1 MRRQFK
7 ILTWAF
13 LFVFLL
19 SLPLFVNAQTS
30 PTKVGAEAAIT
41 LSQAAVEKTFGEA
54 QFNDVALYFDTTGN
68 ITVYAVE
75 FVSPSDQ
82 TSITA
87 IASARRDDVP
97 VTMMWRGIPKHKDP
111 VVLSN
116 AAKIISDELGVNVT
130 FPEYVIWLDIY
141 EVWAVYPETNPQ
153 TGGLILCNLY
163 TGRIANFDD
172 IETKWHTR
180 EQNIHSM
187 LQSKTTGPLM
197 EALRPYSNIYE
208 QQAAAS
214 RQRAEYIEALWN
226 DADVLLAKS
235 SPNLFKSAITP
246 LTNIYDGTIDSEE
259 RTEAAAENTITVT
272 YPNSAGITWQR
283 NKDYTIRWTVSG
295 SVGPTVKIEL
305 YKGGASALTIVSS
318 VSSTQ
323 GQFVFWVPANQTLA
337 SDYRIKI
344 TSTNY
349 SSISDMSDNY
359 FTIAAYIVPPAHST
373 RYIPDV
379 PNIDQGPTPDCA
391 VVATMDV
398 LLYWDTRG
406 YHRLIDGGD
415 LAQARADLRQA
426 MNYDPSRGVFDQDQE
441 PGVRA
446 FTNDALY
453 NNQYDFTISFVS
465 RPTYANFTA
474 EIDAGRPSVVV
485 LHSYADDPNNPTD
498 QGYVNHSTC
507 GVGYF
512 TGNLFQGHTSTQ
524 WAIIHDN
531 WGGGDFTNPYTVDDE
546 PYIDFTRVSN
556 LGALNR
562 IQPFPIGTVVT
573 YPSVAGI
580 TWQAG
585 TSQLITW
592 KDFPGSYV
600 KIELYKGSSL
610 NRSITSSTS
619 NNGSYPWTVPSDQTT
634 DSDFRIKI
642 TSTSDS
648 SKYDYSDNYFQINAA
663 PNPPTNLSAS
673 DGTYTD
679 KVRVSWSAP
688 SSGPSPTGYKIFQNT
703 SNSSSGAS
711 QIGTSSASPY
721 DDTGGSAGVTYWY
734 WAKAYNSAGNSGF
747 SNGDSGYLRISLPG
761 SFTLTATPACS
772 GTSPQIRL
780 NWAVSSGAQTYDVYR
795 NGSLYYSDLTGNQ
808 FINTLVTAGTSY
820 TYYVKAKNSTGSTNS
835 NTVSATAPRNCVR

>member
-1 MRRQFK
+1 M
-7 ILTWAF
+7 
-13 LFVFLL
+13 
-19 SLPLFVNAQTS
+19 
-30 PTKVGAEAAIT
+30 
-41 LSQAAVEKTFGEA
+41 
-54 QFNDVALYFDTTGN
+54 
-68 ITVYAVE
+68 
-75 FVSPSDQ
+75 
-82 TSITA
+82 
-87 IASARRDDVP
+87 
-97 VTMMWRGIPKHKDP
+97 
-111 VVLSN
+111 
-116 AAKIISDELGVNVT
+116 
-130 FPEYVIWLDIY
+130 
-141 EVWAVYPETNPQ
+141 
-153 TGGLILCNLY
+153 
-163 TGRIANFDD
+163 
-172 IETKWHTR
+172 
-180 EQNIHSM
+180 
-187 LQSKTTGPLM
+187 
-197 EALRPYSNIYE
+197 
-208 QQAAAS
+208 
-214 RQRAEYIEALWN
+214 
-226 DADVLLAKS
+226 
-235 SPNLFKSAITP
+235 
-246 LTNIYDGTIDSEE
+246 
-259 RTEAAAENTITVT
+259 
-272 YPNSAGITWQR
+272 
-283 NKDYTIRWTVSG
+283 
-295 SVGPTVKIEL
+295 
-305 YKGGASALTIVSS
+305 
-318 VSSTQ
+318 
-323 GQFVFWVPANQTLA
+323 
-337 SDYRIKI
+337 
-344 TSTNY
+344 
-349 SSISDMSDNY
+349 
-359 FTIAAYIVPPAHST
+359 
-373 RYIPDV
+373 
-379 PNIDQGPTPDCA
+379 
-391 VVATMDV
+391 
-398 LLYWDTRG
+398 
-406 YHRLIDGGD
+406 
-415 LAQARADLRQA
+415 
-426 MNYDPSRGVFDQDQE
+426 
-441 PGVRA
+441 
-446 FTNDALY
+446 
-453 NNQYDFTISFVS
+453 
-465 RPTYANFTA
+465 
-474 EIDAGRPSVVV
+474 
-485 LHSYADDPNNPTD
+485 
-498 QGYVNHSTC
+498 
-507 GVGYF
+507 
-512 TGNLFQGHTSTQ
+512 
-524 WAIIHDN
+524 
-531 WGGGDFTNPYTVDDE
+531 
-546 PYIDFTRVSN
+546 
-556 LGALNR
+556 GALNR

-688 SSGPSPTGYKIFQNT
+688 SSGPSPTGYKIFRNT